1 MSVVSAARNVLAEFR
16 VCAQSP
22 DDFRAQA
29 FTRYL
34 QMQARVILGRRFPRA
49 YPMPKSSR
57 IFGRTW
63 SCPNYEAA
71 LGIFK
76 EVFVAGEY
84 HFAASSPN
92 PVVVDAGANIGLASL
107 YFHLLYPE
115 CRVVAFEPDVAAFSA
130 LRQNVQANGLNVQC
144 VNAGLWALEGTH
156 TIYTDPSNEA
166 GVSASM
172 FQCSNLTTAVDI
184 QVVQLSRYI
193 DGPVDLLKLDVEGA
207 ETAVLKDLAQ
217 SGKLTEIRQ
226 AIVEFHPHKGQPE
239 NKLDECIGLLQERFS
254 VEVSDVHGATMVW
267 ALAKQR

>member
-184 QVVQLSRYI
+184 QVVQL
-193 DGPVDLLKLDVEGA
+193 
-207 ETAVLKDLAQ
+207 
-217 SGKLTEIRQ
+217 TEIRQ
-226 AIVEFHPHKGQPE
+226 AIVEFHPHKGQP
-239 NKLDECIGLLQERFS
+239 
-254 VEVSDVHGATMVW
+254 
-267 ALAKQR
+267 